1 MAYFYLTAV
10 MAARE
15 RIAIATPYFIP
26 DGPLLRAIQVRARAG
41 VSVRLLLPGPETD
54 NPWGRL
60 STQRH
65 YESLMD
71 AGVEIHE
78 YQPTFLHSKFLVI
91 DGAWSIVGSP
101 NLNSRSRQ
109 LDEENAFGILDRAR
123 SRNGSRRRSPPISRT
138 GSGSIVA
145 NGGAATRWRDCCS
158 GSPSSPTSNRNPR
171 TLPLK
176 YDCKSREVQGPGRS
190 TRCQERE
197 VQNLSGPE
205 PASRRDTRL
214 LYFSEAAYF
223 SEAVVLQRDCGTSF
237 RSTYSF
243 GSVERRY
250 WIFGAS

>member
-101 NLNSRSRQ
+101 NLNSRSRH
-109 LDEENAFGILDRAR
+109 LDEENALGIYDDEFGTTLKATFFKDLERAKPVNLEEWRRRNPLQKFFETISRILDQQ
-123 SRNGSRRRSPPISRT
+123 S
-138 GSGSIVA
+138 
-145 NGGAATRWRDCCS
+145 
-158 GSPSSPTSNRNPR
+158 
-171 TLPLK
+171 
-176 YDCKSREVQGPGRS
+176 
-190 TRCQERE
+190 
-197 VQNLSGPE
+197 
-205 PASRRDTRL
+205 
-214 LYFSEAAYF
+214 
-223 SEAVVLQRDCGTSF
+223 
-237 RSTYSF
+237 
-243 GSVERRY
+243 
-250 WIFGAS
+250 